1 MTCYHGSTPSLS
13 PASFPVADEN
23 VLLRLILWEASFT
36 PHRSP
41 ADSHVCAPLQ
51 TPTGIHY
58 TYCSC
63 CFPPSVH
70 IFFLSSLG
78 NIFFIAFRVRR
89 RERNTDGREKHQ
101 SVASCAFPT
110 GYRTCNLGTCP
121 DLGSNLQPFG
131 LWDDAPT
138 N

>member
-13 PASFPVADEN
+13 PVSFPVADEN
-23 VLLRLILWEASFT
+23 VLLRLILWEPSFT

-101 SVASCAFPT
+101 SVASHTHPT
-110 GYRTCNLGTCP
+110 RDRTYNPSMCP
-121 DLGSNLQPFG
+121 DRESNPQSFH
-131 LWDDAPT
+131 
-138 N
+138 